1 MFKYYEKTYNLL
13 QKYLPWCFKACGV
26 LTIYHSTGLS
36 CNSASMITPP
46 GTPCIPSSICHGPS
60 WLFCNRML
68 WPNNQYWIVYNTK
81 LHRMADNYGRHT
93 AVRRI
98 WNDNLSVYRHSG
110 EHRMAKRASTHRYLG
125 KVIPLCYRRV
135 TFSKYVKI
143 L

>member
-93 AVRRI
+93 AVR
-98 WNDNLSVYRHSG
+98 SCVCVYVLCCVESG
-110 EHRMAKRASTHRYLG
+110 MIIYQYTDILVSTEWQNGQVRTG
-125 KVIPLCYRRV
+125 
-135 TFSKYVKI
+135 T
-143 L
+143 